1 MRVPITTVFLALL
14 ILLTTQFQVAAAADR
29 SAPEVNQLF
38 DHVIPKGLLRD
49 LYNQALS
56 TFHEYIELEGS
67 LPGEGSP
74 QQHQQYPGEF
84 RLKLFPQGKSRS
96 EEHLSAEGSYRL
108 APDSD
113 QREFTLR
120 FKSTKKSPRPVTP
133 NDEVI

>member
-1 MRVPITTVFLALL
+1 MRVLITTVFLALS
-14 ILLTTQFQVAAAADR
+14 ILLTIQFQVAAAADR

-38 DHVIPKGLLRD
+38 DHLIPKGVLRD

-56 TFHEYIELEGS
+56 TLHEYIELEGS

-74 QQHQQYPGEF
+74 QQQPGEF